1 MKSTYVGRGEMA
13 HMIAAFESNFTGGDL
28 MKNLDA
34 PQPVGN
40 FVTYYSID
48 ENTHH
53 VIYPHEGHLHEIWWP
68 HGASEPSHGDLTDA
82 YGLPLA
88 RFMNGPWRTYHLV
101 AFPVPGTN

>member
-48 ENTHH
+48 EYSSCHLPTRRTSFQFFRSG
-53 VIYPHEGHLHEIWWP
+53 VCPHKFHRSSQVFEQGEI
-68 HGASEPSHGDLTDA
+68 S
-82 YGLPLA
+82 
-88 RFMNGPWRTYHLV
+88 
-101 AFPVPGTN
+101 